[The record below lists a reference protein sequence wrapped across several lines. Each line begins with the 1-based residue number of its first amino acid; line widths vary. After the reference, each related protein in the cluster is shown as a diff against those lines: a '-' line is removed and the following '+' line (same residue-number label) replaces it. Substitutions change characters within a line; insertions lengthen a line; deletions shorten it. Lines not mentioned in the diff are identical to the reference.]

1 MKRITLEA
9 VRESNSLKTGA
20 EGSKLNIKSERGS
33 ITVFVLSCLLVLLM
47 IAITVYVNMSNKVAS
62 QQKQIGKIQ
71 EEYQIDNT
79 KMDEEYNY
87 NIQLIDDLEVGDTVI
102 YKPRGAYNWTG
113 EYCYYT
119 RLNDII
125 LNSNEEAYKIDE
137 WRVFSI
143 DKSTKKVE
151 LVPKTVATGSV
162 TLGGNQGYN
171 NGVKLLNDACN
182 SLYGNKKKGISARN
196 INIKDIE
203 NKLTSEALKEAHSYG
218 NYGKK
223 ATTPFSIGNI
233 GFPTLYK
240 EERLRV
246 IDGVENKVGLDLSEQ
261 NTFINS
267 SNDVYIGAKTIQPYN
282 TCYTLGNLQT
292 NFIEASNGTKFYD
305 LLLPLGKKSRY
316 WISSRELQASDN
328 GAIFYL
334 RYMDGRMGRNYWMV

>member
-1 MKRITLEA
+1 MANKIT
-9 VRESNSLKTGA
+9 
-20 EGSKLNIKSERGS
+20 
-33 ITVFVLSCLLVLLM
+33 
-47 IAITVYVNMSNKVAS
+47 S

-71 EEYQIDNT
+71 EEYQVDNSE
-79 KMDEEYNY
+79 MDEEYND
-87 NIQLIDDLEVGDTVI
+87 NVDDLEVGDTVT
-102 YKPRGAYNWTG
+102 YKPRGVYNWIG
-113 EYCYYT
+113 EYCDGT
-119 RLNDII
+119 LANDII
-125 LNSNEEAYKIDE
+125 LNSNEEAYKTDK

-151 LVPKTVATGSV
+151 LVPQTVATGRVALS
-162 TLGGNQGYN
+162 GHQGYN

-182 SLYGNKKKGISARN
+182 SLYGNKNKGISARN
-196 INIKDIE
+196 INIIDIE

-267 SNDVYIGAKTIQPYN
+267 SNEVYRGAKTIQPYS
-282 TCYTLGNLQT
+282 TYYFLQNLQT
-292 NFIEASNGTKFYD
+292 KFIEASNGTKFYD
-305 LLLPLGKKSRY
+305 LLLPLREKTRY